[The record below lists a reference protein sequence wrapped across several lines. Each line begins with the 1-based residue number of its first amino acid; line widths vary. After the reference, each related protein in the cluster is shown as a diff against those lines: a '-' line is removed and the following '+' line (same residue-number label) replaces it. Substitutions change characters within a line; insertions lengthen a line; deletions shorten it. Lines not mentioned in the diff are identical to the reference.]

1 MHAVV
6 FEVDLRDGWRST
18 VDDELDYIVG
28 TLSAEP
34 GFVRGTWTGN
44 GTRGLAIIVF
54 EAEETAQNIV
64 DNAELPPDA
73 GASLRSAE
81 VHEVLRV
88 A

>member
-6 FEVDLRDGWRST
+6 FEVDLKDGWRNT
-18 VDDELDYIVG
+18 VDDELNYIVG
-28 TLSAEP
+28 SLSAEP

-54 EAEETAQNIV
+54 EAEETAQNIA
-64 DNAELPPDA
+64 DNAALPPDA
-73 GASLRSAE
+73 GVSLRSVE
-81 VHEVLRV
+81 MHEVLRV